1 MESIAVY
8 GYSLDSKH
16 SCRAGR
22 GSTTDESQMVPC
34 LRHSAICRRYVYVP
48 LRSALN
54 AWSTLRSGRCLTS
67 GLRSTSV
74 VAGRVVYTPFR
85 SLLDACHRHAA
96 TLALSNAGT
105 QRRALRFA
113 YGATRTHTVLSANV
127 RASGQASLPGCAS
140 ACRAFIVIY

>member
-1 MESIAVY
+1 MPCLTIDV
-8 GYSLDSKH
+8 LCLHSKRT
-16 SCRAGR
+16 CRAGR

-54 AWSTLRSGRCLTS
+54 AWSTLRSGRCCTS

-74 VAGRVVYTPFR
+74 GAGRVVCTPFR

-96 TLALSNAGT
+96 TPALSNTGT
-105 QRRALRFA
+105 QRRTFRCLT
-113 YGATRTHTVLSANV
+113 ATRAHTLGLSNV
-127 RASGQASLPGCAS
+127 QAQGQVNLPLCLHT
-140 ACRAFIVIY
+140 